1 MTLKAILVPTSIVIL
16 SVTGFAAAQP
26 DAARPTI
33 HRVTVDGQSG
43 VLTITGA
50 GLGAHLIVSVEGTAV
65 AVLAGATD
73 TQVEVVPPP
82 AVLTTLG
89 TYRLTVMDPVRQ
101 IGDAFVV
108 ASQPGTTGPIA
119 TLNSTA
125 GAASSAAPVRAGT
138 LAASTAVATVTQGAA
153 LSSPMTTE
161 DPGIPVPHGHRLRG
175 ALLQHPPRHL

>member
-101 IGDAFVV
+101 IGDAFRGG
-108 ASQPGTTGPIA
+108 QPTRNNRPHRNPQQHGRRRVKRSTGPRRN
-119 TLNSTA
+119 L
-125 GAASSAAPVRAGT
+125 GR
-138 LAASTAVATVTQGAA
+138 
-153 LSSPMTTE
+153 
-161 DPGIPVPHGHRLRG
+161 
-175 ALLQHPPRHL
+175 